1 MESLYCSYIHAYLND
16 AYLTWGST
24 NETKQDKLMIYQKR
38 ALRIINNKSQFYQT
52 KELFQSQ

>member
-1 MESLYCSYIHAYLND
+1 MESLYCSYIHTYLND

-24 NETKQDKLMIYQKR
+24 NETKQDKLMIYRKR